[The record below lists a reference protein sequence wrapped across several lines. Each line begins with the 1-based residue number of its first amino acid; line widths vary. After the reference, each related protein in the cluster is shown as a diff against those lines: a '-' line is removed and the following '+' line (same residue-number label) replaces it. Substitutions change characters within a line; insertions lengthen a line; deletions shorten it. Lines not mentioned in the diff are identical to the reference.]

1 MLAREAQTLINRGSH
16 RRGDHRGAALVELAL
31 ALPLIVMLIVGMV
44 SAGVAYNHQL
54 SLTHAAREGGRYA
67 ATLPVVPNFANIDA
81 WLNEVATQVVN
92 DATGTLDPGV
102 PGRYVCVAYVYPDG
116 DPVVNPND
124 ATRSRVQTGT
134 AAPTYPASPCFND
147 GRPNNERR
155 VQVEV
160 RRDTT
165 FNALVFS
172 STFNLDSEA
181 VNRFE
186 PS

>member
-1 MLAREAQTLINRGSH
+1 MTNRGSN

-44 SAGVAYNHQL
+44 SAGIAYNHQL

-92 DATGTLDPGV
+92 DATGSLDPGV
-102 PGRYVCVAYVYPDG
+102 PGRYICVAYVYPIG
-116 DPVVNPND
+116 NPAVNPND
-124 ATRSRVQTGT
+124 ATKSRVQMGT
-134 AAPTYPASPCFND
+134 SAPTYPSSTCFSD
-147 GRPNNERR
+147 GRPDNERR
-155 VQVEV
+155 VQIEV
-160 RRDTT
+160 RRETN

-172 STFNLDSEA
+172 STLTLDSEG

-186 PS
+186 AGS